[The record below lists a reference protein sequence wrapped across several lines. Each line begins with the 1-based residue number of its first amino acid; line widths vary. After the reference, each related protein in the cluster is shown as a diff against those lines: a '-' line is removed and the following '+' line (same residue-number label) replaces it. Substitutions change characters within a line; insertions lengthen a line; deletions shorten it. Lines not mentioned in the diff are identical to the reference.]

1 MQVAA
6 GGAGAKASLPPIP
19 ALPLSAL
26 PAATSPGA
34 AARGSATA
42 RVGNAG
48 ADALGG
54 DAAHGSARVHTQ
66 RHLAPPRTGA
76 GAVAALSDP

>member
-19 ALPLSAL
+19 ALPLSTL

-48 ADALGG
+48 ADALSG
-54 DAAHGSARVHTQ
+54 DAAHGRARARTQ
-66 RHLAPPRTGA
+66 RHPALLRTGV